1 MSIIC
6 GGIRKI
12 FRNGDFVTRIIRTS
26 TPGKERSTLSRA
38 IVVTIREFMRQAKP
52 DKNTQDMIAF
62 IILALQEI
70 ASGIDKSVAAWE
82 KRGYWV
88 KADKYRMDWQW
99 SGEIAKNLITTF
111 NDQNWPKTAEL
122 LLQIMHHFENI
133 KVSDRHRM
141 GKPWVGAFNE
151 YQKK

>member
-1 MSIIC
+1 
-6 GGIRKI
+6 
-12 FRNGDFVTRIIRTS
+12 
-26 TPGKERSTLSRA
+26 
-38 IVVTIREFMRQAKP
+38 MRQAKP